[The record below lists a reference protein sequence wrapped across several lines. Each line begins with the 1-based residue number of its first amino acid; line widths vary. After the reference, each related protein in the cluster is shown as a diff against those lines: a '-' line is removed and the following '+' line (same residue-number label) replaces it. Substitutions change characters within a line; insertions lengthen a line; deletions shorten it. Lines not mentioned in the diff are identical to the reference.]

1 MLGAESARSLCGQ
14 RGPMIAPIRRRPW
27 LLGLALPLAI
37 AVGCASRTDI
47 EQTQDQQFQIRSMVA
62 SNQQAIQALEDR
74 VRQLDD
80 RLQEMQHGG
89 TGSSAP
95 SAALQERL
103 AKLQAQ
109 VNALQSAMNSA
120 TATAPATGAPG
131 LVPPGMPAPTT
142 PAPGA
147 GAPPEDSVPPG
158 AGTVPPGAGVEG
170 STMPPAATAPVA
182 VPNYWHQELARALA
196 TPQSGSAGKVY
207 RSGLLAMK
215 DRNYAQAI
223 DHFSTLQRKYPHSD
237 LGESA
242 DYFAANAYY
251 QLGKY
256 DQAILQF
263 NDLAMRY
270 PKGRYA
276 GQSLL
281 REAQAFLRINDKI
294 DARLTL
300 QKLLNEHGD
309 SPEAS
314 AANALM
320 KNLEAD

>member
-1 MLGAESARSLCGQ
+1 MRAQL
-14 RGPMIAPIRRRPW
+14 RRRPW
-27 LLGLALPLAI
+27 LLGLALPLAV
-37 AVGCASRTDI
+37 AVGCASRSDI

-62 SNQQAIQALEDR
+62 SNQQAIQALEDH

-80 RLQEMQHGG
+80 QIQEMQHGG

-95 SAALQERL
+95 SPALEKRL

-109 VNALQSAMNSA
+109 VNALQNSTNPA
-120 TATAPATGAPG
+120 AGVAPGAIAPG
-131 LVPPGMPAPTT
+131 LVPPGMPAPGAT
-142 PAPGA
+142 PPGTSSPGA
-147 GAPPEDSVPPG
+147 MVAPSDSVPPS

-170 STMPPAATAPVA
+170 NAAPPPAAPAAVA
-182 VPNYWHQELARALA
+182 VPIYWHQELARALA
-196 TPQSGSAGKVY
+196 SSQSGSAGKVY
-207 RSGLLAMK
+207 RTGLLAMK
-215 DRNYAQAI
+215 DHNYAQAI
-223 DHFSTLQRKYPHSD
+223 EHFSTLQRKYPHSD
-237 LGESA
+237 LGESS

-251 QLGKY
+251 ELGKY

-300 QKLLNEHGD
+300 QKLLNEHSD

>member
-1 MLGAESARSLCGQ
+1 MRAQL
-14 RGPMIAPIRRRPW
+14 RRRPW
-27 LLGLALPLAI
+27 LLGLALPLAL
-37 AVGCASRTDI
+37 AVGCASRSDI

-62 SNQQAIQALEDR
+62 SNQQAIQALEDH

-80 RLQEMQHGG
+80 QIQEMQHGG

-95 SAALQERL
+95 SPALEKRL

-109 VNALQSAMNSA
+109 VNALQSSTNPAA
-120 TATAPATGAPG
+120 GVAPGAIAPG
-131 LVPPGMPAPTT
+131 LVPPGMPAPNPT
-142 PAPGA
+142 PAGA
-147 GAPPEDSVPPG
+147 TAPPEDSVPPG
-158 AGTVPPGAGVEG
+158 AGMVPPGAGLEG
-170 STMPPAATAPVA
+170 TGTPPRAAVAPVA
-182 VPNYWHQELARALA
+182 VPTYWRQELAHALA
-196 TPQSGSAGKVY
+196 TSQSGSAGKVY
-207 RSGLLAMK
+207 RTGLLAMK
-215 DRNYAQAI
+215 DHNYAQAI

-237 LGESA
+237 LGESS

-251 QLGKY
+251 ELGKY

-300 QKLLNEHGD
+300 QKLLNEHSD

>member
-1 MLGAESARSLCGQ
+1 MR
-14 RGPMIAPIRRRPW
+14 APIVRQPW

-37 AVGCASRTDI
+37 AVGCASRSDI

-80 RLQEMQHGG
+80 QLQEMQHAGSG
-89 TGSSAP
+89 ASTPSSAL
-95 SAALQERL
+95 AARL

-109 VNALQSAMNSA
+109 VNALQSSIN
-120 TATAPATGAPG
+120 PAAGVPPAALAPG
-131 LVPPGMPAPTT
+131 LVPPGMPAPNPT
-142 PAPGA
+142 PPGA
-147 GAPPEDSVPPG
+147 TAPPEDSVPPG

-170 STMPPAATAPVA
+170 MGTPPQAAAAPVV
-182 VPNYWHQELARALA
+182 VPTYWRQELARALA
-196 TPQSGSAGKVY
+196 TSQSGSAGKVY

-215 DRNYAQAI
+215 EGNYAQAI